1 MFSGRFKRKK
11 GTERSMNTYIMLGII
26 DGLILILLGCLFLGR
41 KKCIYRQSYDTN
53 FVILML
59 FGNSATVSDL
69 GNQGLLIV
77 AAVSLITILFSG
89 FFSKGIY
96 SIVNIKNKTTIF
108 ILKNI
113 LDEKEIAYEEI
124 YDSIE
129 LTDYDN
135 KKIDFVES
143 LNHVRINFRD
153 IRKLPIYNEIKDDFI
168 IRVKLDSTTTFPA
181 TGVSMLIIGTLL
193 LVASLIVLAVA
204 K

>member
-1 MFSGRFKRKK
+1 
-11 GTERSMNTYIMLGII
+11 MNTYIMLGVI
-26 DGLILILLGCLFLGR
+26 DGIILILLGCLFLGQ
-41 KKCIYRQSYDTN
+41 KKIIFRQN
-53 FVILML
+53 FDITLFILIL
-59 FGNSATVSDL
+59 FGNHVIVFNL
-69 GNQGLLIV
+69 ENQWLLIV
-77 AAVSLITILFSG
+77 AAVTLITILFSN

-96 SIVNIKNKTTIF
+96 SIVNIKNETTIS

-113 LDEKEIAYEEI
+113 LDEQEIAYEEI

-193 LVASLIVLAVA
+193 LVASMIVLLVT

>member
-1 MFSGRFKRKK
+1 
-11 GTERSMNTYIMLGII
+11 MNTYIMLGIV

-41 KKCIYRQSYDTN
+41 KRIIFRQN
-53 FVILML
+53 FDITLFILIL
-59 FGNSATVSDL
+59 FGNHVIVFNL
-69 GNQGLLIV
+69 ENQWLLIV
-77 AAVSLITILFSG
+77 AAVTLITILFSS

-96 SIVNIKNKTTIF
+96 SIVNIKNETTTS
-108 ILKNI
+108 ILENI

-143 LNHVRINFRD
+143 LNHVRINLRD
-153 IRKLPIYNEIKDDFI
+153 IRKLSIYKEIKDNFI
-168 IRVKLDSTTTFPA
+168 IKVKLDSTTTFPT

-193 LVASLIVLAVA
+193 LGASLIVLIVA

>member
-1 MFSGRFKRKK
+1 
-11 GTERSMNTYIMLGII
+11 MNTYIMLGII

-41 KKCIYRQSYDTN
+41 KKCIYRQSYDTI
-53 FVILML
+53 FVILIL
-59 FGNSATVSDL
+59 VGNSANVYNFV
-69 GNQGLLIV
+69 NQGLLIV
-77 AAVSLITILFSG
+77 TTVSLIAISFSA

-96 SIVNIKNKTTIF
+96 SIVNIKNETTIS

-153 IRKLPIYNEIKDDFI
+153 IRKLPIYNEIKDNFI
-168 IRVKLDSTTTFPA
+168 IKVKLDSTTTFPA

-193 LVASLIVLAVA
+193 LVASLIVLIVA

>member
-1 MFSGRFKRKK
+1 
-11 GTERSMNTYIMLGII
+11 MNTYIMLGII

-143 LNHVRINFRD
+143 LNHIRINFRD